1 VWSASARADRVSIF
15 PGGVAKGDT
24 GRKKV
29 SSSSLRWRVGC
40 TALVATVVLIAREG
54 SARAAASARL
64 FYGRSPTL
72 PGCADEAALRRA
84 IALRVGYDPI
94 FPLAPN
100 SVAVSITR
108 EGEQL
113 VADVKLTNRE
123 GMLVGSRTLRGHAAQ
138 CGELTDTIALT
149 VAIALDTNDKLTP
162 SDLPDSAPAPPSP
175 GASANPPEG
184 APAPPPAPPP
194 APAVDVPPSGPR
206 TSGGDDAEASPANQV
221 VPAPS
226 SHLELGAAVSGVLY
240 GVSPSASLGVTA
252 AAALRWSRLSLGI
265 EGWGYLPS
273 SAPANAVPG
282 AQARTSLAGAG
293 PTACLHFGEYFGCVV
308 GIIGS
313 LRAEAPGVPGASTRS
328 AVDVLAGLRAGV
340 ELPLASW
347 LSLRV
352 SLDLL
357 ADPGRPTVEASGQP
371 LWQAPL
377 LAAASQLGLAV
388 RIP

>member
-1 VWSASARADRVSIF
+1 MC
-15 PGGVAKGDT
+15 
-24 GRKKV
+24 
-29 SSSSLRWRVGC
+29 SSSLRWRIGC

-72 PGCADEAALRRA
+72 HGCADESALRQA
-84 IALRVGYDPI
+84 IASRVGYDPI

-113 VADVKLTNRE
+113 VATVKLTNRE
-123 GMLVGSRTLRGHAAQ
+123 GMLVGSRTLRGQAAQ

-162 SDLPDSAPAPPSP
+162 SDPPDSAPAPPSP
-175 GASANPPEG
+175 GASANSPEG
-184 APAPPPAPPP
+184 APGPPPAPPSP
-194 APAVDVPPSGPR
+194 TPAVDAPARGPR
-206 TSGGDDAEASPANQV
+206 TSGEDDAETSPANQV
-221 VPAPS
+221 APAPS
-226 SHLELGAAVSGVLY
+226 PHLELGAAFSGVLY
-240 GVSPSASLGVTA
+240 GISPSASLGATA

-265 EGWGYLPS
+265 EGWVDLPS
-273 SAPANAVPG
+273 SAPANTIPG
-282 AQARTSLAGAG
+282 ARARTSLAGAG
-293 PTACLHFGEYFGCVV
+293 PNACLHFGDYFGCVV

-313 LRAEAPGVPGASTRS
+313 LRAEAPGVPGASTRN
-328 AVDVLAGLRAGV
+328 AMDVLAGLRAGV
-340 ELPLASW
+340 ALPLASW

-352 SLDLL
+352 TLDLL

-377 LAAASQLGLAV
+377 LAVTSQLGLAV